1 MMPQLGTTPNA
12 VPAGLPTGQR
22 GRLLALGIT
31 VAVALA
37 LWLGIASPLMNLYEE
52 RTETLV
58 QRQSLARHMEQLA
71 AARPA
76 LEAQAAA
83 LGSQTPATSSLSGSI
98 PVATAALQGLVQDIA
113 NGAGASL
120 TSVPGETAAGYRR
133 VGVKLTLSAS
143 WPVLV
148 HLLQALEQSGTP
160 MAVDD
165 LQVRGNPTLAQANQQ
180 ILDAGFSV
188 YAPAGPEQAGA
199 NQGTTAPGATTQGAT
214 VQGAT
219 TRDFTK

>member
-1 MMPQLGTTPNA
+1 MTAQAEIGQSAAPP
-12 VPAGLPTGQR
+12 GLPTGRR

-31 VAVALA
+31 VAVMLA
-37 LWLGIASPLMNLYEE
+37 LWLGLAAPLIDLYA
-52 RTETLV
+52 RRAETLV
-58 QRQSLARHMEQLA
+58 QRQTLAGHMEQLA

-76 LEAQAAA
+76 LEARAAA
-83 LGSQTPATSSLSGSI
+83 LGSQAPATSSLSGSI

-113 NGAGASL
+113 GGAGASL
-120 TSVPGETAAGYRR
+120 TSVESLPGDTTAGYRR

-148 HLLQALEQSGTP
+148 HFLRALEQSGTP

-165 LQVRGNPTLAQANQQ
+165 LQLRGNPTQAQTNQQ

-188 YAPAGPEQAGA
+188 YAPAGPEQAGTGKRA
-199 NQGTTAPGATTQGAT
+199 TAQDAP
-214 VQGAT
+214 
-219 TRDFTK
+219 K